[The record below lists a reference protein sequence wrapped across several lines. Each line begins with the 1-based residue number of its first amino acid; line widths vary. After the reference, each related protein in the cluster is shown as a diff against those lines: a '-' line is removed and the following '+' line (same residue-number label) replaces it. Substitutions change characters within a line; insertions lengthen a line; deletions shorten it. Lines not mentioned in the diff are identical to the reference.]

1 MNRICCFDQAL
12 GWLEGVDRNTKY
24 FHGNA
29 TQKQAKLIEGL
40 RDDDNGVWAV
50 WHQDENVITGLL
62 VDFYSK
68 LFETDPQN
76 VD

>member
-1 MNRICCFDQAL
+1 M
-12 GWLEGVDRNTKY
+12 
-24 FHGNA
+24 
-29 TQKQAKLIEGL
+29 KLIEGL
-40 RDDDNGVWAV
+40 RDDDNGV